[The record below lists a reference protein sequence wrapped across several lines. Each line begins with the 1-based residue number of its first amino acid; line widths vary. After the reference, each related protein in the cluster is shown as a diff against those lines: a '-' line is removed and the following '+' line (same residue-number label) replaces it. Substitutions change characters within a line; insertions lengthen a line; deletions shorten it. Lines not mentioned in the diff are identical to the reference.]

1 MRDISISIDVFAAIW
16 AIRRPY
22 ENNENDILSRVLAEY
37 LALPRPAEASLMN
50 ARGDLVQ
57 PLASA
62 VEVVQVSRGM
72 EEKSSEKE
80 GGRMSQSHEPEIGK
94 VRWVDDVQLALRAL
108 GGSASLHTI
117 YKEVG
122 RRRRDGNRSLPRTLE
137 ATVRRTLEDHSSD
150 SANFK
155 GEDLFANVGRGEW
168 ALRRRQAP

>member
-1 MRDISISIDVFAAIW
+1 MREISISIDVFAAIW
-16 AIRRPY
+16 AVRKPN
-22 ENNENDILSRVLAEY
+22 ENNENDILSRVMTEY
-37 LALPRPAEASLMN
+37 LALSRPTEANLMN
-50 ARGDLVQ
+50 TLGDSTTL
-57 PLASA
+57 LAST
-62 VEVVQVSRGM
+62 VEAMPISSGS

-80 GGRMSQSHEPEIGK
+80 GVHVSLSNEPEMGK